1 MRRAVLI
8 FGLAL
13 GCAGWAAEWA
23 WGQAA
28 APREGAA
35 KSAAGKA
42 AAAKA
47 APAKSAPAPSSG
59 SKPASLEG
67 DEKAIRSS
75 AEGFAKAYNDRD
87 AKAIAAL
94 FAADGEIVDET
105 GDAQRGREAIEG
117 VFAAVFEAYPDAQMS
132 VAVSSVRFVGANLA
146 VEDGATSVVREPG
159 DAAEKSRYTAVH
171 AKVDGKWQIAS
182 VRDLTAQPAEAGE
195 KLAALAGLIGEWVD
209 ESPESLIITTY
220 RWSENKAYILSDFR
234 IQIAG
239 QEVMTGTQRIAW
251 DPLREVI
258 RSWVFDSE
266 GGFAEGFYAQDGDRW
281 IIKLSGVTRDGDTAS
296 ATNTLTL
303 ISKDQMTWQS
313 RDRVIGDQAMPD
325 SEEVVVVR
333 TPPEPQ

>member
-1 MRRAVLI
+1 MRRAVFI
-8 FGLAL
+8 WSLAI
-13 GCAGWAAEWA
+13 GCAGWAAETA
-23 WGQAA
+23 WGQAG
-28 APREGAA
+28 APRDSAA
-35 KSAAGKA
+35 K

-59 SKPASLEG
+59 SRPASREA

-75 AEGFAKAYNDRD
+75 AESFAKAYNDHD

-94 FAADGEIVDET
+94 FAADGEIVDEA
-105 GDAQRGREAIEG
+105 GDAQQGREAIEG
-117 VFAAVFEAYPDAQMS
+117 VFAAVFETYPDAQMT
-132 VAVSSVRFVGANLA
+132 VAISSVRLVGASLA
-146 VEDGATSVVREPG
+146 VEDGSTSVVREPG
-159 DAAEKSRYTAVH
+159 DEAEKSRYTAVH

-209 ESPESLIITTY
+209 ESSESLIITTY
-220 RWSENKAYILSDFR
+220 RWSESKAYILSDFR
-234 IQIAG
+234 IQVSG
-239 QEVMTGTQRIAW
+239 QEVMSGTQRIAW

-281 IIKLSGVTRDGDTAS
+281 IIKLTGVTRDGDTAS
-296 ATNTLTL
+296 ATNIITLV
-303 ISKDQMTWQS
+303 SKDQMTWQS
-313 RDRVIGDQAMPD
+313 RDRVVGDQAVPD